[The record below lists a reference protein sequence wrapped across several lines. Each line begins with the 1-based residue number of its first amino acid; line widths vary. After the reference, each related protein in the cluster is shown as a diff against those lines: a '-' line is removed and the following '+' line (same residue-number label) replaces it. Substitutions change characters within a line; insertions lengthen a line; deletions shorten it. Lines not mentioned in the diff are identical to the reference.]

1 MNKIKENKNAGF
13 SLVEMIVSILI
24 VAIMMF
30 GVTAFISTSRVA
42 YMKVTTSSKLQEEA
56 DAAVK
61 FVNELLMEAQ
71 DYAWNTGSRSESIYS
86 IDYDV
91 LCIKTLDNDPGASAT
106 RAQKLVMYYYF
117 ILVDKADGT
126 IRYCKK
132 AASVIDSET
141 DASKKLQFK
150 TTDDGT
156 TRYMVNLDKNIDK
169 IFAGVLDSAEN
180 RKYSYIAG
188 KLDTAATGGPMA
200 ISHSVQK
207 NGKKIQ
213 IVFTFKYNGETFKT
227 TINNLIRNKL

>member
-71 DYAWNTGSRSESIYS
+71 DYAWNTGSRSETISG

-106 RAQKLVMYYYF
+106 RTQKLVMYYYF

-132 AASVIDSET
+132 EASAIDGVS
-141 DASKKLQFK
+141 DASKRLQFK

-156 TRYMVNLDKNIDK
+156 VRYMVNLDQNSS
-169 IFAGVLDSAEN
+169 IFTGVLDSAEN
-180 RKYSYIAG
+180 RKYAYIAG
-188 KLDTAATGGPMA
+188 KLDTSATGGPMA
-200 ISHSVQK
+200 VSHAIQK
-207 NGKKIQ
+207 NGKKVQ
-213 IVFTFKYNGETFKT
+213 ITFTFKYNGETFKT